1 MWLNDL
7 CSLERGK
14 LVPRFLLILVD
25 MLLVSQC
32 WYSTYSIASILLN
45 VCEIWDWEGKTRVT
59 PSTYIHTHIYILM
72 IASEIISWTVLLTQ
86 LPFCLYK
93 AGSKIWIRD
102 KSPNVESYIGFVEV
116 YRDPTNQRGEM
127 EGFVAM
133 VNREQV
139 NMSSRDLL
147 NRSCIL
153 KIWKF
158 GSVTKT
164 FRQAKKGMRRRER

>member
-1 MWLNDL
+1 
-7 CSLERGK
+7 
-14 LVPRFLLILVD
+14 
-25 MLLVSQC
+25 
-32 WYSTYSIASILLN
+32 
-45 VCEIWDWEGKTRVT
+45 
-59 PSTYIHTHIYILM
+59 M

-139 NMSSRDLL
+139 NMSSQDSL
-147 NRSCIL
+147 NRSCNF
-153 KIWKF
+153 KIKKDF
-158 GSVTKT
+158 GDFERSLNLFASK
-164 FRQAKKGMRRRER
+164 RKELEGKWEKERERDYSLTNFDKMSQIERKKWEKKEKIEAQWKERVRERRGISKRERNRRGKTEKNRKS